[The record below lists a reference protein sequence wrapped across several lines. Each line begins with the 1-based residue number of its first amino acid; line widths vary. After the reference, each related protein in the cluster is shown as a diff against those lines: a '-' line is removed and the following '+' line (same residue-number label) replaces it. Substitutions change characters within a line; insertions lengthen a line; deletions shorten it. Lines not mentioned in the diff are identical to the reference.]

1 MGEGTKQIQRHKKAR
16 KRLADVIGDADR
28 VVVIHYSCES
38 FYDRSDGSSP
48 RITSIAVL
56 NLETRQTQ
64 SFSIHQ
70 MAERVGYSPIQ
81 LEQHYNE
88 LEKLM
93 LDEFYE
99 YVRTHAGYTWLHW
112 NMRNINFGFQALA
125 HRHKTLG
132 GQPVE
137 IHDSQ
142 LVDLSNLL
150 IKIYG
155 VRYVGHPR
163 LPNLVDLNN
172 ITRKDFL
179 TGPEEAEAF
188 ERKDYVK
195 LHQSTLRKV
204 DILASVTERAYSGRL
219 KTHASITDKYGSYP
233 DALGEFLREH
243 WGPTIVAFISAV
255 IGIVAFIWAFF

>member
-1 MGEGTKQIQRHKKAR
+1 MGEGAKQIQRHKKAR
-16 KRLADVIGDADR
+16 KRLAEVIGNADR

-38 FYDRSDGSSP
+38 FYDRPNGSSP

-70 MAERVGYSPIQ
+70 MAERKGYSAAQ

-93 LDEFYE
+93 LDEFYN
-99 YVRTHAGYTWLHW
+99 YVRTHAEYTWLHW
-112 NMRNINFGFQALA
+112 NMRNINFGFQAIA
-125 HRHKTLG
+125 HRHKKLG

-155 VRYVGHPR
+155 VRYAGHPR
-163 LPNLVDLNN
+163 LPNLVDLND
-172 ITRKDFL
+172 ITRQDFL
-179 TGPEEAEAF
+179 TGAEEAEAF

-204 DILASVTERAYSGRL
+204 DILASVVERAYNGRL
-219 KTHASITDKYGSYP
+219 KTHAKIKDIYGSYP
-233 DALGEFLREH
+233 DALSEFLREH
-243 WGPTIVAFISAV
+243 WLPTLIAFVSAV
-255 IGIVAFIWAFF
+255 LGIIAFVWASL